1 MNKQQDV
8 FSVSVGGKITVESKH
23 KVGPENLPLVYT
35 PGVADVCMAIAENS
49 TLAKN
54 YTIAGNT
61 ILVVSDGS
69 AVLGLG
75 NIGPKGALPVME
87 GKALLFK
94 ELANVNAFPI
104 VLNTQDT
111 EDIIQTIKNI
121 SPGVAGINLEDISA
135 PRCFEIET
143 KLKNELDIPVFHD
156 DQHGTAI
163 VVLAGL
169 INSAK
174 VVNKDIKKLSIIIS
188 GSGSAGVAVAKLLHF
203 YGISNI
209 LVTDSKGIISSNRTD
224 LNDSKK
230 DLLKITNSPDL
241 SGSVSD
247 AVRGR
252 DVFIGVSTSNVIN
265 EENVRSMA
273 DKPIIFAMSNPIPEI
288 TPEKAFLGGAYIVA
302 TGSSK
307 FPNQINNVLVFPGLF
322 RGLIDSGVNK
332 ITNSHMVNIS
342 EALAN
347 LIENPD
353 KENIIPSLF
362 DKRVVPT
369 VASVFK

>member
-143 KLKNELDIPVFHD
+143 RLKNELDIPVFHD

>member
-1 MNKQQDV
+1 MNEQQDV

-23 KVGPENLPLVYT
+23 KVGPENLPLLYT

-75 NIGPKGALPVME
+75 NIGSKGALPVME

-94 ELANVNAFPI
+94 ELASVNAFPI

-143 KLKNELDIPVFHD
+143 RLKNELDIPVFHD

-174 VVNKDIKKLSIIIS
+174 VVNKDIKKLSIVIS

-247 AVRGR
+247 AVRGK

-288 TPEKAFLGGAYIVA
+288 TPEMAFLGGAYIVA

-347 LIENPD
+347 LIDNPD
-353 KENIIPSLF
+353 KENIIPSVF
-362 DKRVVPT
+362 DERVVPT

>member
-1 MNKQQDV
+1 M
-8 FSVSVGGKITVESKH
+8 
-23 KVGPENLPLVYT
+23 
-35 PGVADVCMAIAENS
+35 
-49 TLAKN
+49 
-54 YTIAGNT
+54 
-61 ILVVSDGS
+61 
-69 AVLGLG
+69 
-75 NIGPKGALPVME
+75 
-87 GKALLFK
+87 
-94 ELANVNAFPI
+94 
-104 VLNTQDT
+104 
-111 EDIIQTIKNI
+111 
-121 SPGVAGINLEDISA
+121 
-135 PRCFEIET
+135 
-143 KLKNELDIPVFHD
+143 
-156 DQHGTAI
+156 
-163 VVLAGL
+163 
-169 INSAK
+169 
-174 VVNKDIKKLSIIIS
+174 
-188 GSGSAGVAVAKLLHF
+188 
-203 YGISNI
+203 
-209 LVTDSKGIISSNRTD
+209 TDSKGIISSNRTD

>member
-1 MNKQQDV
+1 MNEKKDA
-8 FSVSVGGKITVESKH
+8 FTFSVGGKITIESKYE
-23 KVGPENLPLVYT
+23 VGPENLPFVYT
-35 PGVADVCMAIAENS
+35 PGVADVCMAIAGDKS
-49 TLAKN
+49 LAKT

-75 NIGPKGALPVME
+75 NIGPKGSLPVME

-94 ELANVNAFPI
+94 ELADVNAFPI

-143 KLKNELDIPVFHD
+143 RLKKELDIPVFHD

-174 VVNKDIKKLSIIIS
+174 VVNKDIRTLSIVIS
-188 GSGSAGVAVAKLLHF
+188 GSGSAGVAIAKLLHY
-203 YGISNI
+203 YGILDI
-209 LVTDSKGIISSNRTD
+209 LVTDSKGIISSSRTD
-224 LNDSKK
+224 INDSKK
-230 DLLKITNSPDL
+230 DLLKITNHLDF
-241 SGSVSD
+241 SGHISD
-247 AVRGR
+247 AVKEK

-265 EENVRSMA
+265 EENIRTMS
-273 DKPIIFAMSNPIPEI
+273 DKPIVFAMSNPIPEI
-288 TPEKAFLGGAYIVA
+288 MPEKAFSGGAYIVA

-307 FPNQINNVLVFPGLF
+307 FPNQINNALIFPGLF
-322 RGLIDSGVNK
+322 RGLIDSGISQ
-332 ITNSHMVNIS
+332 ITDSHMIAIA
-342 EALAN
+342 EALAG
-347 LIENPD
+347 LIDHPD
-353 KENIIPSLF
+353 QENIIPSLF